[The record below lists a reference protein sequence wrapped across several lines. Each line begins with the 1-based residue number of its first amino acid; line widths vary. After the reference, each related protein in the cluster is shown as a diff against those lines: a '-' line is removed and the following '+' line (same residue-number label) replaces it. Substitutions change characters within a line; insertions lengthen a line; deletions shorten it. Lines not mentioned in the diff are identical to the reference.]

1 MDDRGEVSPRSDAP
15 RPRGVL
21 ARLFAPRRQVRE
33 SADRK
38 GNATQDPK
46 PEGEKKVPATRKA
59 IECPE
64 CGAAAIIRDK
74 GNSMIG
80 VGMCGH
86 EYIFKMVKIH
96 CAAGHKL
103 DALDEEG
110 SVHDPNTECKERAIG

>member
-1 MDDRGEVSPRSDAP
+1 
-15 RPRGVL
+15 
-21 ARLFAPRRQVRE
+21 
-33 SADRK
+33 
-38 GNATQDPK
+38 
-46 PEGEKKVPATRKA
+46 
-59 IECPE
+59 
-64 CGAAAIIRDK
+64 
-74 GNSMIG
+74 MIG